1 MMMEN
6 KQHPI
11 ANEIGLLNVRIS
23 DLMIQ
28 LNTTIKTLMDEN
40 ATLQKEVNDFKTKQ
54 EKSAITNI
62 KP

>member
-1 MMMEN
+1 MMEN